1 MTRYADRAGSA
12 GGAAR
17 RNAAEDDGHQ
27 NRESRPLTAPALT
40 ESPLPP
46 RPPTTGAA
54 AGTPWEDEGP
64 DDRARRRGRTG
75 PAVSDN
81 QNLLAEQR
89 RALILDEVR
98 RRGGVRVNELTRK
111 LSVSDMTVRRD
122 LDALSRQGVI
132 EKVHGGAVPVVEAS
146 THEPGFEAKS
156 ALELSAKED
165 IARAAAAMAVPGSAI
180 ALSGGTTTYALAH
193 HLLEVPDLTVV
204 TNSTR
209 VAEVFHTGQRAGGA
223 GGQRPGAAMVVLT
236 GGVRTPSDSLVGPVA
251 DQAIRS
257 LHFDVLF
264 LGVHGISVEAGLS
277 TPNLGEAETNRQ
289 FVRSA
294 RRVVVV
300 ADHTKWG
307 TVGLSSFA
315 TLDQVDALVTDSGLS
330 AEAREEIAEYLPGLV
345 VAGESA
351 VPGEPVRGESVRGES
366 VAVGESADRSVS
378 QDG

>member
-1 MTRYADRAGSA
+1 MS
-12 GGAAR
+12 
-17 RNAAEDDGHQ
+17 E
-27 NRESRPLTAPALT
+27 
-40 ESPLPP
+40 
-46 RPPTTGAA
+46 
-54 AGTPWEDEGP
+54 
-64 DDRARRRGRTG
+64 
-75 PAVSDN
+75 N

-111 LSVSDMTVRRD
+111 LGVSDMTVRRD
-122 LDALSRQGVI
+122 LDALARQGVL

-156 ALELSAKED
+156 GLELTAKED
-165 IARAAAAMAVPGSAI
+165 IARAAAELVAPGSAI

-193 HLLEVPDLTVV
+193 QLVDVPDLTVV
-204 TNSTR
+204 TNSVR
-209 VAEVFHTGQRAGGA
+209 VADVFHAAQRTSGPR
-223 GGQRPGAAMVVLT
+223 QGAATVVLT

-251 DQAIRS
+251 DQAIAA

-277 TPNLGEAETNRQ
+277 TPNLAEAETNRRLVQ
-289 FVRSA
+289 SA

-315 TLDQVDALVTDSGLS
+315 ALEQVDTLVTDAGLP
-330 AEAREEIAEYLPGLV
+330 AEARAEISEHLRRLM
-345 VAGESA
+345 VAGEPDEA
-351 VPGEPVRGESVRGES
+351 VQTG
-366 VAVGESADRSVS
+366 D
-378 QDG
+378 